1 MTRITQRSIQEST
14 LANLQRNLQ
23 GMATIQEQLSSQK
36 RINRPSD
43 DPTGTVSALTLR
55 SDLRSTEQHRRNADD
70 GNAWLTATDSTL
82 QTVTTQLNRVRTL
95 TVHALNTGASGAEGG
110 AADAVEIE
118 GIRDSIL
125 GLANTDYLGRAIF
138 AGTAAGSAY
147 EKGASATYGTAP
159 ATYASSSYAWG
170 GSVDGSGAA
179 VPVER
184 KVAADAT
191 VRVDTDGR
199 QVFGSGEDSVF
210 ALLDKISTFAK
221 TASADPVARAAL
233 STALGDLDT
242 RMSKV
247 RAAQSDIG
255 ARQNRVEYAQQQ
267 ADDRKVSLNT
277 SLSQVESIDLPATI
291 VALQSQQT
299 AYQAALGATAK
310 VLQPSLMDFLR

>member
-43 DPTGTVSALTLR
+43 DPTGTVSALALR
-55 SDLRSTEQHRRNADD
+55 ADLRATEQHRRNADD
-70 GNAWLTATDSTL
+70 GNAWLSTTDSTL
-82 QTVTTQLNRVRTL
+82 ASATTQLNKVQSLVTQG
-95 TVHALNTGASGAEGG
+95 LNTGANSAVPR
-110 AADAVEIE
+110 AAIAVEIE
-118 GIRDSIL
+118 GIRGSL
-125 GLANTDYLGRAIF
+125 VNLANTQYLGRNIF
-138 AGTAAGSAY
+138 AGTAAGSAVDPTMTTTATLPSGTTY
-147 EKGASATYGTAP
+147 PTSAYTFQDPGGT
-159 ATYASSSYAWG
+159 
-170 GSVDGSGAA
+170 
-179 VPVER
+179 VER
-184 KVAADAT
+184 QVASDAK
-191 VRVDTDGR
+191 VRVDTPGR
-199 QVFGSGEDSVF
+199 EVFGEDATSVF
-210 ALLDKISTFAK
+210 ALLDKISAQLK
-221 TASADPVARAAL
+221 TADPIAAGLSDSLGELATAQARVR
-233 STALGDLDT
+233 TAQAG
-242 RMSKV
+242 V
-247 RAAQSDIG
+247 G